1 MIRSTEVLR
10 DALPCLFRLG
20 DDLFER
26 VKALFAAIVGCV
38 IVVLT
43 NDTAGVGEVRRG
55 IKQNGARL
63 FAVAAR
69 STDFLRVGIDA
80 ERQTGVHD
88 EPDIRPVDAE
98 TECVR
103 RNDDRTLFREEITVH
118 TLFSALWELAV
129 VRFRRI
135 FLPAQVFRRA
145 LDIVDR
151 RAVDDGRAVPGPV
164 LLEHS
169 VKHFEPLRALAALY
183 IVFAANVEFL
193 DANFDVRTFYG
204 EQEIFG
210 FNHMQAARDIAE
222 VRGGR
227 RCRERKDLRR
237 YAKRLD
243 ERADLG
249 VSRAKTAVDL
259 RQDVHLVH
267 DNAAHMR
274 GGKRLENLEIA
285 KLLGGKVQQ
294 AAVLHEVAQ
303 SRCVAALAE
312 ARVEEGGA
320 NALLLQR
327 GDLVLLQGEQGRK
340 NEGQL
345 SRLVEESRELEKER
359 FAAAGA
365 EAHENVAVLENAG
378 ENLALFRAKLGHAE
392 LMHGG
397 VYIIIIHH
405 YLPPDPPE

>member
-26 VKALFAAIVGCV
+26 VKAFFAAIVGCV

-151 RAVDDGRAVPGPV
+151 RAVDDGRAVLGLV
-164 LLEHS
+164 LPEHS
-169 VKHFEPLRALAALY
+169 VKHFEPLHALAALH
-183 IVFAANVEFL
+183 IVFAANIEFL
-193 DANFDVRTFYG
+193 DGNPDIRTLYREEKAFWF
-204 EQEIFG
+204 I
-210 FNHMQAARDIAE
+210 HMQASCDIAE
-222 VRGGR
+222 V
-227 RCRERKDLRR
+227 
-237 YAKRLD
+237 
-243 ERADLG
+243 
-249 VSRAKTAVDL
+249 
-259 RQDVHLVH
+259 
-267 DNAAHMR
+267 
-274 GGKRLENLEIA
+274 
-285 KLLGGKVQQ
+285 
-294 AAVLHEVAQ
+294 
-303 SRCVAALAE
+303 
-312 ARVEEGGA
+312 
-320 NALLLQR
+320 
-327 GDLVLLQGEQGRK
+327 
-340 NEGQL
+340 
-345 SRLVEESRELEKER
+345 
-359 FAAAGA
+359 
-365 EAHENVAVLENAG
+365 
-378 ENLALFRAKLGHAE
+378 
-392 LMHGG
+392 
-397 VYIIIIHH
+397 
-405 YLPPDPPE
+405 

>member
-1 MIRSTEVLR
+1 M
-10 DALPCLFRLG
+10 LP
-20 DDLFER
+20 
-26 VKALFAAIVGCV
+26 
-38 IVVLT
+38 
-43 NDTAGVGEVRRG
+43 
-55 IKQNGARL
+55 
-63 FAVAAR
+63 
-69 STDFLRVGIDA
+69 
-80 ERQTGVHD
+80 
-88 EPDIRPVDAE
+88 
-98 TECVR
+98 
-103 RNDDRTLFREEITVH
+103 
-118 TLFSALWELAV
+118 
-129 VRFRRI
+129 
-135 FLPAQVFRRA
+135 
-145 LDIVDR
+145 
-151 RAVDDGRAVPGPV
+151 
-164 LLEHS
+164 EHS
-169 VKHFEPLRALAALY
+169 VKHFEPLHALAALH

-193 DANFDVRTFYG
+193 DGNLDIRTFYG
-204 EQEIFG
+204 EQETFW

-222 VRGGR
+222 VRSGR

-243 ERADLG
+243 ERADFG

-267 DNAAHMR
+267 DNAAHPCGAER
-274 GGKRLENLEIA
+274 GADVLAA

-303 SRCVAALAE
+303 SRCVAVLAE

-327 GDLVLLQGEQGRK
+327 GDLVLLQGKKGRE
-340 NEGQL
+340 NESQL
-345 SRLVEESRELEKER
+345 SRLIEESRELEQER

-378 ENLALFRAKLGHAE
+378 ENLALFCAKPGHAE

-397 VYIIIIHH
+397 VYIIIIRH

>member
-26 VKALFAAIVGCV
+26 VKAFFAAIVGCV

-103 RNDDRTLFREEITVH
+103 RNDDGALPLEKVFVH
-118 TLFSALWELAV
+118 ALALLLGELAV
-129 VRFRRI
+129 VGFRRVAAA
-135 FLPAQVFRRA
+135 AQPFGRA
-145 LDIVDR
+145 LDIT
-151 RAVDDGRAVPGPV
+151 DGRAVNDSRALFSV
-164 LLEHS
+164 LLQHIIEQRKPY
-169 VKHFEPLRALAALY
+169 VPLAACCSVISLY
-183 IVFAANVEFL
+183 IEPFDLEL
-193 DANFDVRTFYG
+193 DVGTLDRERKALRVG
-204 EQEIFG
+204 
-210 FNHMQAARDIAE
+210 HMQALCNIAE
-222 VRGGR
+222 IGTGC
-227 RCRERKDLRR
+227 RCREGKYLRPLGQR
-237 YAKRLD
+237 VD
-243 ERADLG
+243 ERTDFG
-249 VSRAKTAVDL
+249 VGFAESAVDL

-267 DNAAHMR
+267 DNAAHPCGAER
-274 GGKRLENLEIA
+274 GADVLAA

-303 SRCVAALAE
+303 SRCVAVLAE

-327 GDLVLLQGEQGRK
+327 GDLVLLQSEQGRK

-365 EAHENVAVLENAG
+365 EAYENVAVLENAG

-392 LMHGG
+392 LTHGG
-397 VYIIIIHH
+397 VYIIIIRH
-405 YLPPDPPE
+405 YFPPDPPE